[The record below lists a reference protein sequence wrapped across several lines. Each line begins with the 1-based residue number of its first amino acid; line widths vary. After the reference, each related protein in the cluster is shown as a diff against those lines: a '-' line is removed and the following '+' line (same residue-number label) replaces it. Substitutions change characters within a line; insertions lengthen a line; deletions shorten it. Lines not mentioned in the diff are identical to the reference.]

1 MGLSYSFKRRES
13 EYEYRGNTKTLSLFI
28 NLVILLIRKFDDD
41 YEVNIYYYIIN
52 KMQEILLY
60 L

>member
-1 MGLSYSFKRRES
+1 MNIEGIRRL
-13 EYEYRGNTKTLSLFI
+13 YLCL
-28 NLVILLIRKFDDD
+28 LILLIRKFDDD
-41 YEVNIYYYIIN
+41 YEVNIYYCIIN